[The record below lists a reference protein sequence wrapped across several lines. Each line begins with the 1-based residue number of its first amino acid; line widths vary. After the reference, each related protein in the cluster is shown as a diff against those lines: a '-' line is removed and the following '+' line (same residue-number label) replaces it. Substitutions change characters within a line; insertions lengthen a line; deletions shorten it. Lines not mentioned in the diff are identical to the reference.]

1 MPTEIEGRI
10 VRNKKKRFTLKISRE
25 IKTAVLVIASI
36 LLFIWGYSFLKG
48 KDLLTSY
55 KTFYVQYDNVEGL
68 VNSAPVTINGLTVG
82 KVSDIQFLGDKGK
95 IQVSLQIKSDF
106 PFSKSSIAS
115 IYEPGLI
122 GGKQIMITPN
132 YSDKSIAMS
141 GATLK
146 SDVKPGLTSLVAER
160 LTPLQEKVEKMV
172 VSADVLLKN
181 VNSILDAKTKQS
193 LKSSIVSLDSTL
205 IEFKKASKSVNLMLA
220 ENKDKINS
228 SLTNIDK
235 TSANFSKISDS
246 LAKVNIAQTVKNLEK
261 TLASIDKIMADVQ
274 SGKGTLGK
282 LAKDETMY
290 NSFAKTSKE
299 LELLLQDLRLNP
311 TRYINVS
318 LFGKKNKPYK
328 APVNDTIKK

>member
-1 MPTEIEGRI
+1 M
-10 VRNKKKRFTLKISRE
+10 KITRE
-25 IKTAVLVIASI
+25 IKTAILVIASI

-48 KDLLTSY
+48 RDLLTNY

-82 KVSDIQFLGDKGK
+82 KVSEIKFLDTTGK

-106 PFSKSSIAS
+106 PFSKTSIAS

-132 YSDKSIAMS
+132 FKDNTIAET
-141 GATLK
+141 GLTLK
-146 SDVKPGLTSLVAER
+146 GDIKPGLTTLVAQR

-172 VSADVLLKN
+172 VSADGLLKN

-193 LKSSIVSLDSTL
+193 IKSSIVSLDSTL
-205 IEFKKASKSVNLMLA
+205 IQFKKASKNVNEMLA
-220 ENKDKINS
+220 ENKGKFNSTMTNVDKA
-228 SLTNIDK
+228 
-235 TSANFSKISDS
+235 SANFSKISDS
-246 LAKVNIAQTVKNLEK
+246 LTKVNIGQTVKNLEK
-261 TLASIDKIMADVQ
+261 TLASVDKIMADVQ
-274 SGKGTLGK
+274 SGRGTLGK

-290 NSFAKTSKE
+290 NNFAKTSKE

-311 TRYINVS
+311 TRYVNVS

>member
-1 MPTEIEGRI
+1 M
-10 VRNKKKRFTLKISRE
+10 KITRE
-25 IKTAVLVIASI
+25 IKTAILVIASI

-48 KDLLTSY
+48 RDLLTNY

-82 KVSDIQFLGDKGK
+82 KVNEIKFLDATGK
-95 IQVSLQIKSDF
+95 IQVSLQINSDF

-132 YSDKSIAMS
+132 FKDNSVAETGMI
-141 GATLK
+141 LK
-146 SDVKPGLTSLVAER
+146 GDVKPGLTSLVAER

-172 VSADVLLKN
+172 ASADDLLKN

-205 IEFKKASKSVNLMLA
+205 IQFKKASKNVNEMLA
-220 ENKDKINS
+220 ENKGKFNSTMTNVDKA
-228 SLTNIDK
+228 
-235 TSANFSKISDS
+235 SANFSKISDS
-246 LAKVNIAQTVKNLEK
+246 LAKVNIGQAIKNLEK
-261 TLASIDKIMADVQ
+261 TLASVDKIMADVQ

-311 TRYINVS
+311 TRYVNVS

-328 APVNDTIKK
+328 APINDTIKK

>member
-1 MPTEIEGRI
+1 MQ
-10 VRNKKKRFTLKISRE
+10 KRFTLKITRE
-25 IKTAVLVIASI
+25 IKTAILVIASI

-48 KDLLTSY
+48 RDLLTNY

-82 KVSDIQFLGDKGK
+82 KVSEIKFLDTTGK

-106 PFSKSSIAS
+106 PFSKTSIAS

-132 YSDKSIAMS
+132 FKDNTIAET
-141 GATLK
+141 GLTLK
-146 SDVKPGLTSLVAER
+146 GDIKPGLTTLVAQR

-172 VSADVLLKN
+172 VSADGLLKN

-193 LKSSIVSLDSTL
+193 IKSSIVSLDSTL
-205 IEFKKASKSVNLMLA
+205 IQFKKASKNVNEMLA
-220 ENKDKINS
+220 ENKGKFNSTMTNVDKA
-228 SLTNIDK
+228 
-235 TSANFSKISDS
+235 SANFSKISDS
-246 LAKVNIAQTVKNLEK
+246 LTKVNIGQTVKNLEK
-261 TLASIDKIMADVQ
+261 TLASVDKIMADVQ
-274 SGKGTLGK
+274 SGRGTLGK

-290 NSFAKTSKE
+290 NNFAKTSKE

-311 TRYINVS
+311 TRYVNVS

>member
-1 MPTEIEGRI
+1 M
-10 VRNKKKRFTLKISRE
+10 KITRE
-25 IKTAVLVIASI
+25 IKTAILVIASI

-48 KDLLTSY
+48 RDLLVDY

-68 VNSAPVTINGLTVG
+68 VNSAPITINGLIVG
-82 KVSDIQFLGDKGK
+82 KVNSINFLNNSGK
-95 IQVSLQIKSDF
+95 VQVELQIKSDF

-122 GGKQIMITPN
+122 GGKQIMIIPN
-132 YSDKSIAMS
+132 FEDKSVAES
-141 GATLK
+141 GTTLK
-146 SDVKPGLTSLVAER
+146 GGNKPGLTALVAER

-172 VSADVLLKN
+172 VSADGLLKN

-205 IEFKKASKSVNLMLA
+205 IQFKKASKNVNEMLA
-220 ENKDKINS
+220 ENKGKINS
-228 SLTNIDK
+228 TMTNVDK
-235 TSANFSKISDS
+235 ASANFAKMSDS
-246 LAKVNIAQTVKNLEK
+246 LAKANIGQTVKNLEK
-261 TLASIDKIMADVQ
+261 TLASVDKIMADVQ

-290 NSFAKTSKE
+290 NNFAKTSKE

-311 TRYINVS
+311 TRYVNVS

-328 APVNDTIKK
+328 APVNDTVKKK